1 MITPDFATFTSLA
14 RDGTVIPVYR
24 ELLADMETP
33 LGVYARLA
41 GHGHSF
47 LLESVEGGENV
58 ARYSFIGCAP
68 RAVFTARG
76 HHVTFRHGSQVETYN
91 VPDSPVAELRRRM
104 AQYRAVSLPELPRF
118 VGGAVGYISYD
129 VVRFFEPRVPQTKPD
144 LLQIP
149 ELYFVFTN
157 SVVAFDHV
165 RRRLLVI
172 ANAFCD
178 GRPLR
183 EIYAEACATI
193 QILIEQLARPLP
205 FKPVEPVNQDAL
217 RDVDQL
223 IPPSNFTQEGFMAM
237 VERCKE
243 YIRAGDVIQVVPSQ
257 RFSFARPAPPY
268 AIYRALRCINPSP
281 YMFLLEFDG
290 VALAGSSPEVMV
302 RSDRH
307 TVELR
312 PIAGTRRRGAT
323 PEEDHALARELL
335 ADEKERAE
343 HVMLVDLG
351 RNDLGRVCA
360 FNTVHVSELM
370 VIERYS
376 HVMHIVSHVRG
387 TLLPGFDAFDVLAA
401 TFPAGTVTGAPKI
414 RAMEI
419 IDEIEP
425 CRRGPYAGTV
435 CYLGYDGRL
444 DSCITIRTVVICGDR
459 AYVQAGAGIVADSL
473 PEREFSET
481 VFKARGMMK
490 ALRLAEQFRTD

>member
-1 MITPDFATFTSLA
+1 MIAPDFSTFERLA
-14 RDGTVIPVYR
+14 AQGTVIPVYR

-33 LGVYARLA
+33 LGIYARLA
-41 GHGHSF
+41 SHGHAF
-47 LLESVEGGENV
+47 LLESVEGGENI
-58 ARYSFIGCAP
+58 ARYSFISSAP
-68 RAVFTARG
+68 RAVFTATDR
-76 HHVTFRHGSQVETYN
+76 HVTYREGERTEMYE

-104 AQYRAVSLPELPRF
+104 QQYRAVRLPELPRF
-118 VGGAVGYISYD
+118 TGGAVGYLSYD

-144 LLQIP
+144 ELHIP
-149 ELYFVFTN
+149 EMYFVLTN
-157 SVVAFDHV
+157 SVIAFDHV

-183 EIYAEACATI
+183 QVYNEACATVDA
-193 QILIEQLARPLP
+193 LVEQLTRPLP
-205 FKPVEPVNQDAL
+205 FQPIEPLHHAAL
-217 RDVDQL
+217 REIDGV
-223 IPPSNFTQEGFMAM
+223 IPPSNFTRDAFLAM

-243 YIRAGDVIQVVPSQ
+243 YVRAGDIIQVVPSQ
-257 RFSFARPAPPY
+257 RFMLSEPASPR
-268 AIYRALRCINPSP
+268 AVYRALRCVNPSP

-302 RSDRH
+302 RSDGR

-312 PIAGTRRRGAT
+312 PIAGTRPRGAT
-323 PEEDHALARELL
+323 PEEDAALARELL

-351 RNDLGRVCA
+351 RNDLGRVCE
-360 FNTVHVSELM
+360 FNSVHVPELM

-376 HVMHIVSHVRG
+376 HVMHIVSDVRG
-387 TLLPGFDAFDVLAA
+387 TLRPGMDAFDVLAA

-419 IDEIEP
+419 IDEVEP

-435 CYLGYDGRL
+435 CYLGYDGQL
-444 DSCITIRTVVICGDR
+444 DSCITIRTVVLCGGR
-459 AYVQAGAGIVADSL
+459 AHVQAGAGIVADSV
-473 PEREFSET
+473 PEREFNET
-481 VFKARGMMK
+481 VYKARGMMK
-490 ALRLAEQFRTD
+490 ALRLAQLFQSC